1 MKKNLFSTILTLAA
15 IFGFFAACSSNINT
29 ASVEIPIG
37 QIFRSVEQNNLLN
50 TNETTT
56 SETFELK
63 LILTLN
69 GSLYK
74 EETIPYDSSKN
85 SATRTF
91 AKIPI
96 GSELEISAELYK
108 GQTKFYEG
116 KSEKITIKEN
126 ENLVSLSISRIK
138 SDTQTEL
145 KSMPSNIRLET
156 SFSDDD
162 TTNTVSLTTETATFH
177 IYYLDDEY
185 NKKNLPEWVT
195 YSWKLNGNSF
205 ETDETNA
212 KFEKSTGTLTIYL
225 NQMPHIL
232 HSESQNDSGTGTQ
245 NTLAVELGSSDS
257 SEWTSASVEFFVT
270 E

>member
-1 MKKNLFSTILTLAA
+1 MKKNLFSTIFTLAA
-15 IFGFFAACSSNINT
+15 IFGFFAACSSSINT
-29 ASVEIPIG
+29 ASVEIPVG
-37 QIFRSVEQNNLLN
+37 QIFRSAEQNGLLN
-50 TNETTT
+50 KNEATE
-56 SETFELK
+56 SESFELK
-63 LILTLN
+63 IFLTLN

-74 EETIPYDSSKN
+74 EETIPYDSSKD
-85 SATRTF
+85 SATYTF
-91 AKIPI
+91 DDIPI

-156 SFSDDD
+156 SFSNDD
-162 TTNTVSLTTETATFH
+162 TTNTVSLATETATFH

-185 NKKNLPEWVT
+185 NKKTLPEWVT

-225 NQMPHIL
+225 NKNPYIL
-232 HSESQNDSGTGTQ
+232 KETQSDSGTGTQ

-257 SEWTSASVEFFVT
+257 SELTSASVEFFVT